1 MNALFTSTLPISGVL
16 VHSPDSI
23 DLSSVTFLEGSRKQ
37 EAKPHIG
44 RVNRVQTPWEPETR
58 SLASGSWLLILPRRS
73 LASCL
78 IGFHEK
84 GAF

>member
-37 EAKPHIG
+37 SLTSGGSTESRLPGNQKPG
-44 RVNRVQTPWEPETR
+44 PWP
-58 SLASGSWLLILPRRS
+58 LVPGS
-73 LASCL
+73 
-78 IGFHEK
+78 
-84 GAF
+84 